1 MNNDKVSLSRYI
13 LVILCV
19 SVVFTALILIILNSW
34 VQNKRLSSSGGSGI
48 PAIDQVLF
56 GQSFED
62 GYKAGYLAA
71 RSKYQR
77 MAPLPEGMPVMGLSG
92 TVESI
97 NDKQLVVLADNLDVD
112 EIVDGVSLK
121 RTAMVDEQTKF
132 LMRTPLSP
140 EEQSR
145 QIEAWSRNTG
155 DVPPPLPYTEKTI
168 SLKDI
173 KAGQNVSVTA
183 DEDIKLK
190 ESFSAKEVIVY
201 QQPEIVVQPEPV
213 PPPIE
218 ESAVEEEVPEDTG
231 IELE

>member
-19 SVVFTALILIILNSW
+19 SIVFTALVLIILNSW
-34 VQNKRLSSSGGSGI
+34 VQNKRLSQGTSGI

-77 MAPLPEGMPVMGLSG
+77 IAPLPEGMTIMGLSG

-97 NDKQLVVLADNLDVD
+97 NDKQLLVLAENLDVD

-121 RTAMVDEQTKF
+121 RTVMVNEQTKF
-132 LMRTPLSP
+132 LLRTPLSP
-140 EEQSR
+140 EEQSK

-155 DVPPPLPYTEKTI
+155 DVPPPLPYTEKII
-168 SLKDI
+168 SIKDI
-173 KAGQNVSVTA
+173 KVGQGVSITA

-190 ESFSAKEVIVY
+190 ESFTATEVILY
-201 QQPEIVVQPEPV
+201 QQPEAITQPEPV
-213 PPPIE
+213 PP
-218 ESAVEEEVPEDTG
+218 VPDEPVIADEISEDTG